1 LSFAARETG
10 AVRITLAVQGRIELR
25 ASAKPVRGFG
35 KSFGHGYGRSEQLG
49 EAIGIEQRAFNVTG
63 ANGSELNFAAAVQQ
77 RPEVLGKLEGIG
89 FASRT
94 DIEYPIGDSTFH
106 GREIGIDDIADVDVI
121 TNAAGV
127 PLLASREDFD
137 GLVCEHAIAED
148 GDDTGFSVGILTRS
162 IDVGIAENGG
172 VEAMF
177 TSKAFEVF
185 FDCEFAAGVW
195 AERYGWSIDSGAG
208 ALWDFPIDCS
218 TGAGENQMSHTITD
232 TALED
237 IQRADDIDC
246 GIALGF
252 PNTHRD
258 AGLGCLMAHHIR
270 LKLVK
275 DLHQSRFITDIDL
288 TKQRVGWDILVSSA
302 AEIIDNGDLPALAK
316 AVFGQMAANESCTAS
331 DQNFHRPQPVQ
342 RESDRSFGEA

>member
-1 LSFAARETG
+1 
-10 AVRITLAVQGRIELR
+10 
-25 ASAKPVRGFG
+25 
-35 KSFGHGYGRSEQLG
+35 
-49 EAIGIEQRAFNVTG
+49 
-63 ANGSELNFAAAVQQ
+63 
-77 RPEVLGKLEGIG
+77 
-89 FASRT
+89 
-94 DIEYPIGDSTFH
+94 
-106 GREIGIDDIADVDVI
+106 
-121 TNAAGV
+121 
-127 PLLASREDFD
+127 
-137 GLVCEHAIAED
+137 
-148 GDDTGFSVGILTRS
+148 
-162 IDVGIAENGG
+162 
-172 VEAMF
+172 
-177 TSKAFEVF
+177 
-185 FDCEFAAGVW
+185 
-195 AERYGWSIDSGAG
+195 
-208 ALWDFPIDCS
+208 
-218 TGAGENQMSHTITD
+218 MSHTITD